1 MNRKLRSTKS
11 AQQIKDEQIGFLL
24 EDIEQDIEE

>member
-11 AQQIKDEQIGFLL
+11 VQQIKDEEISIVRSNKHCKGC
-24 EDIEQDIEE
+24 